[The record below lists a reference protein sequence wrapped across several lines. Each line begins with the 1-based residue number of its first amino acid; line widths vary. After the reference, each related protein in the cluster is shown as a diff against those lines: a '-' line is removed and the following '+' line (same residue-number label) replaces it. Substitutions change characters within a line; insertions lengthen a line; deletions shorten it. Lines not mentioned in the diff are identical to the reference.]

1 MRHICLLFVASL
13 CVVAHVDPAHAYLD
27 PGTGSIL
34 LQGLLAVIAGAA
46 VTLKLYWARVKDF
59 FGRHKAEAGAQSKSD
74 E

>member
-1 MRHICLLFVASL
+1 M
-13 CVVAHVDPAHAYLD
+13 
-27 PGTGSIL
+27 